1 MINGFSIGF
10 LWILSAIL
18 ASVGTFL
25 VIDNKLGDFS
35 GVNDFSPFMIRNY
48 SLTDGTSTTT
58 AATLRNNNW
67 YVGIGTTTPESK
79 LTVAG
84 EIRGS
89 YYTAT
94 STATSTFTGGVFAN
108 TFRGNLPSCDSLDT
122 DSTGAIICGTD
133 ATGAAGGGPG
143 LVVESVSDTKYN
155 TASTSGRAFLFKD
168 GFVSSGASSSISDT
182 VSFTASATTTF
193 TGGVFADAFRT
204 NFPSCSEAL
213 ETDSTGA
220 IVCGTDASGGGTGGA
235 NITVASSIISLDS
248 ILYSMGDIFAT
259 TSGSSLYASSTVQA
273 TGNIIGYGLFDIRGV
288 GTSTVLNNLSAE
300 KLTSFSV
307 LKVGDTATTTI
318 SGSATSTFGGG
329 IFANALR
336 FNQPSCTN
344 ELETDST
351 GAIICGSQDVTGDW
365 TGTLD
370 SIEGANFLRSD
381 VADTAGGLITLSAG
395 FFGSS
400 TIHMD
405 SATTTELGINDKL
418 YSSFTGTSTFDGG
431 IFANALRTNLP
442 SCDTLDTN
450 SSGAI
455 ICGTDATGAGGS
467 GQIDFELFNNVG
479 HRATTTGKY
488 LFVRGDL
495 TATSSQA
502 RFEVAGDA
510 HIHDLLTVGYIT
522 ATGTAT
528 STFTGGISADSFD
541 TNLPSCTE
549 ALETDS
555 TGAIICGTDAIS
567 GTAGAN
573 ITITGGVTS
582 LDTILFSMGD
592 IFATT
597 TGASVY
603 ASSTVQA
610 TGNIIGY
617 SLLDIRGAGTSTFA
631 GNVSAEKL
639 TSYSILKVGNTATTT
654 ISGSGT
660 STFPSGIL
668 ISGGGIDL
676 DLPSCTGELE
686 TDSLGAIVCGTQDV
700 TGDWTGTIDG
710 NNFAGG
716 AIGIGELLY
725 GGSAGSFSELA
736 AGTRGNVLMFGT
748 GALPIWQSTSTLA
761 WESDTATSTFT
772 SGISMNHLTVTE
784 AITSS
789 GGGTSTFTGGIFANT
804 FRTNLPSCDSLDT
817 DSTGALVCGVDADTT
832 YTAGNNLTLTG
843 TDFDV
848 KASLFSMGDIFA
860 TTTSASIY
868 ASSTVQ
874 ATGNIL
880 GYLDVLFGGTTTP
893 WGGVNVEQ
901 QAGKGYL
908 KPVFQVGD
916 TGTSSPHM
924 QINQK
929 GQLILATTSIAL
941 SGANQSNATS
951 TRGAIMTP
959 YLVVDGSHNGTTT
972 IQIGDV
978 GNPACLKIRDADN
991 GGWSYCRT
999 ESGVFTC
1006 STVSC

>member
-1 MINGFSIGF
+1 MLKYIFSVLTGVFVGAVILFSFGLYFVLKPQEGIGAPNANR
-10 LWILSAIL
+10 LQEI
-18 ASVGTFL
+18 TP
-25 VIDNKLGDFS
+25 
-35 GVNDFSPFMIRNY
+35 VNDNQWDIGTSTIRWRGLFNKY
-48 SLTDGTSTTT
+48 SSSTAGSFYNQIDIGRTSTTT
-58 AATLRNNNW
+58 
-67 YVGIGTTTPESK
+67 
-79 LTVAG
+79 
-84 EIRGS
+84 IRGNS
-89 YYTAT
+89 
-94 STATSTFTGGVFAN
+94 ATSTFDGGVNIVA
-108 TFRGNLPSCDSLDT
+108 GGIDINLPSCSEALET
-122 DSTGAIICGTD
+122 DSNGAVVCGLD

-182 VSFTASATTTF
+182 ISFTASATTTF

-220 IVCGTDASGGGTGGA
+220 IVCGTDA
-235 NITVASSIISLDS
+235 
-248 ILYSMGDIFAT
+248 
-259 TSGSSLYASSTVQA
+259 
-273 TGNIIGYGLFDIRGV
+273 
-288 GTSTVLNNLSAE
+288 
-300 KLTSFSV
+300 
-307 LKVGDTATTTI
+307 
-318 SGSATSTFGGG
+318 
-329 IFANALR
+329 
-336 FNQPSCTN
+336 
-344 ELETDST
+344 
-351 GAIICGSQDVTGDW
+351 
-365 TGTLD
+365 
-370 SIEGANFLRSD
+370 
-381 VADTAGGLITLSAG
+381 
-395 FFGSS
+395 
-400 TIHMD
+400 
-405 SATTTELGINDKL
+405 
-418 YSSFTGTSTFDGG
+418 
-431 IFANALRTNLP
+431 
-442 SCDTLDTN
+442 
-450 SSGAI
+450 
-455 ICGTDATGAGGS
+455 TGAGGS
-467 GQIDFELFNNVG
+467 GQVDFELFNNVG
-479 HRATTTGKY
+479 QRATTTGKY

-495 TATSSQA
+495 TSTSSQA

-510 HIHDLLTVGYIT
+510 HIHDLLTVGYVT

-555 TGAIICGTDAIS
+555 TGAIICGTDATS

-582 LDTILFSMGD
+582 LDTTLFSMGD

-603 ASSTVQA
+603 ASSTLQA

-617 SLLDIRGAGTSTFA
+617 SLLDIRGAGTSTFSS
-631 GNVSAEKL
+631 NVSAEKL
-639 TSYSILKVGNTATTT
+639 TSYSILKVGDSATTT

-686 TDSLGAIVCGTQDV
+686 TDSLGAIICGTQDV

-725 GGSAGSFSELA
+725 GSGAGTIAELA

-784 AITSS
+784 AITSN

-804 FRTNLPSCDSLDT
+804 FRTNLPSCNSLDT

-848 KASLFSMGDIFA
+848 KATLFSMGDIFA

-880 GYLDVLFGGTTTP
+880 GYLDALFGGTTTP

-929 GQLILATTSIAL
+929 GQLIMATTSIAL

-959 YLVVDGSHNGTTT
+959 YLVVDGSHNGTST
-972 IQIGDV
+972 IQFGDV
-978 GNPACLKIRDADN
+978 GNPVCMKWRDVDDS
-991 GGWSYCRT
+991 GWSYCRVNN
-999 ESGVFTC
+999 GVLTC
-1006 STVSC
+1006 SQTSC